1 MNQYR
6 VVLDNN
12 VIKQIKKDFKS
23 GLITRN
29 DLITIQA
36 WIDLIETR
44 GIEAMQLIHRYRDH
58 ELSHNWKGYRSAS
71 FSRMGR
77 IIYKVI
83 NGQPV
88 IIKIVKVTGG
98 HNYEK

>member
-12 VIKQIKKDFKS
+12 VTKQIKKDFKS

-44 GIEAMQLIHRYRDH
+44 GIK
-58 ELSHNWKGYRSAS
+58 S
-71 FSRMGR
+71 
-77 IIYKVI
+77 
-83 NGQPV
+83 
-88 IIKIVKVTGG
+88 
-98 HNYEK
+98 